1 MPKKQSVCL
10 SRLVKYNSRYQ
21 FQLIDRTIYTFKV
34 HISSAITFAI
44 EGFYPQ
50 DSQGFTV
57 TSFQDLYQ
65 ALPLITLVIS
75 MVASSFGMTKF
86 FLQGPLPILPKN
98 SPVNGL
104 ISLPFVCMLLMNTMF
119 GVRVLCIENAFFT
132 QYRYER
138 YYSDGSDT
146 FYQTIDPIISP
157 EYRIL
162 AYLAPSMVSFTIN
175 IIKLV
180 WTGKDFIKYVRQ
192 YPQILVAC
200 CFTPFMFEGCDVNK
214 KYKLRIWKTGTVM
227 NGLFMGCL
235 PQTVLLA
242 MNFYRGITEWDFL
255 GGVLRGD
262 HIYENNDALIKSPY
276 GNSLFAIISGIIFL
290 FLILF
295 TFFTDKIFKNHGIF
309 CKCCSVIC
317 LPCPQNCFN
326 LSNEF
331 SSTLTLNEASC
342 AENDMEEPEL
352 DQCYPIESE
361 KESECSGT
369 EIGVYSNGSITWI
382 TEPPLSDEAIA
393 LQEV

>member
-1 MPKKQSVCL
+1 M
-10 SRLVKYNSRYQ
+10 
-21 FQLIDRTIYTFKV
+21 

-50 DSQGFTV
+50 NSLSFTV
-57 TSFQDLYQ
+57 ASFQDFYQ

-104 ISLPFVCMLLMNTMF
+104 ISLPFVCMLLINTMF

-138 YYSDGSDT
+138 YYRDGSDT

-180 WTGKDFIKYVRQ
+180 CTGKDFIKYVRQ

-200 CFTPFMFEGCDVNK
+200 CFTPFMFEGCDVNNR
-214 KYKLRIWKTGTVM
+214 YSIRIWKRGTVI
-227 NGLFMGCL
+227 NGFFLGCL
-235 PQTVLLA
+235 PQIILLA

-255 GGVLRGD
+255 GTVLYGE

-276 GNSLFAIISGIIFL
+276 GNSLFAIVSGIMFL
-290 FLILF
+290 FLILV
-295 TFFTDKIFKNHGIF
+295 TFFTDKIFKNHGMF
-309 CKCCSVIC
+309 CKCCSIIC

-326 LSNEF
+326 LSNDF
-331 SSTLTLNEASC
+331 TSTITLNETSC
-342 AENDMEEPEL
+342 NENDIEEAEL
-352 DQCYPIESE
+352 DHLNPIES
-361 KESECSGT
+361 KKDAQCCGT
-369 EIGVYSNGSITWI
+369 EIGIYSNGSMTWI
-382 TEPPLSDEAIA
+382 IEPPLSDEVIS
-393 LQEV
+393 LKEV